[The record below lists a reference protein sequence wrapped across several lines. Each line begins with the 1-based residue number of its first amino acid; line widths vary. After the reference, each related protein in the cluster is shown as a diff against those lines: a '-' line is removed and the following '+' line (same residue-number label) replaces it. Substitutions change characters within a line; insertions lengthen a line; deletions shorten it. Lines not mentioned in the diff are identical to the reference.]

1 MAGASFLWHV
11 GRMEKSWRKV
21 KATHMGGTVFAP
33 GEEPKV
39 KLHIGRLG
47 RFVPARLVPLAAWE
61 GYVWVRRRKGE
72 WEFRPV
78 EDDAGDGALR

>member
-1 MAGASFLWHV
+1 
-11 GRMEKSWRKV
+11 MEKSWRKV

-33 GEEPKV
+33 GEEAKV
-39 KLHIGRLG
+39 KLDIGRLG
-47 RFVPARLVPLAAWE
+47 RFVPARLVPIKGRE
-61 GYVWVRRRKGE
+61 GYVWYRLRKGQ